1 MSTLREELLK
11 FLYEKDIRYLWKLH
25 DKASLF
31 GLFKKPDKEGGTVAI
46 SQTYRLLFR
55 CNE

>member
-31 GLFKKPDKEGGTVAI
+31 GLFKKPDKEGGNGGDFSDIPLAV
-46 SQTYRLLFR
+46 
-55 CNE
+55 